1 MKRSALL
8 TLILIGAIATGA
20 QAGDIFEKVG
30 TFAGQFLKIGPSA
43 RGAAMG
49 NAFSAVADDPSAT
62 YWNPAG
68 LVEVQ
73 GTAIHIDHMEWPADI
88 KLDYVSYI
96 FKTSWVPGTLGLTA
110 RGLTMDPQNERTIY
124 LPEGTGR
131 QFDAG
136 DMSFG
141 FSYAQYFT
149 DRFSTGAT
157 INLIHM
163 TLADRKV
170 NTATLDFG
178 LIYRIGIRGMR
189 LGMAVQ
195 NMGGE
200 VDFDS
205 RPSKMPI
212 IFKVGLAATAFDFGP
227 HHMIGSIEFQHPAD
241 NKERANIGVE
251 YSFNRFFF
259 LRGGYNAGYDA
270 NKLAGGFGVEVNTSE
285 NSRMFVDY
293 AYEDLSELGAA
304 HRFSVSF
311 TY

>member
-1 MKRSALL
+1 VKRSALL
-8 TLILIGAIATGA
+8 TLILVGVLAGTVR
-20 QAGDIFEKVG
+20 AGDIFEKVG
-30 TFAGQFLKIGPSA
+30 TFSGQFLKLGPSA

-49 NAFSAVADDPSAT
+49 NSFIAVADDPSAT

-88 KLDYVSYI
+88 KLDYVSYV
-96 FKTSWVPGTLGLTA
+96 FKTGWIPGTFGLTA
-110 RGLTMDPQNERTIY
+110 RGLTMDPQIERTIY
-124 LPEGTGR
+124 LPDGTGR
-131 QFDAG
+131 EFDAG

-141 FSYAQYFT
+141 LSYAQYFT
-149 DRFSTGAT
+149 DRFSTGFT
-157 INLIHM
+157 LNLLHM
-163 TLADRKV
+163 GLADRSV
-170 NTATLDFG
+170 NAGTLDFG

-189 LGMAVQ
+189 LGMVVQ
-195 NMGGE
+195 SMGGE

-205 RPSKMPI
+205 RPAPLPI
-212 IFKVGLAATAFDFGP
+212 IFKVGLSATIFDAGP
-227 HHMIGSIEFQHPAD
+227 HFMIGSVEFQHPAD
-241 NKERANIGVE
+241 NKERANLGVE
-251 YSFNRFFF
+251 YSFNRFFY

-270 NKLAGGFGVEVNTSE
+270 SSMTAGFGVEVDTSE

-293 AYEDLSELGAA
+293 AYEDLSELGGA